1 MIERRKMNTYY
12 EILGIKP
19 DASQLEI
26 KKAYFKMIRQYSP
39 ETDPEQF
46 QKIREAYEYLKN
58 MENAPKGPVFPPYSD
73 PFAQKMAEQ
82 IMQAS
87 KEGNFKLYRDTCEQ
101 AWKLF
106 PNDIQFLY
114 HLVIAQRSCGNTG
127 KAVKNAEKLIEMEPE
142 NKWFHRELA
151 VSYMERGFTQKAYS
165 ACTKAYEL
173 GCRDMDFVLIYASE
187 CYDYGEYNTL
197 LQILLEVIRQNKKWS
212 REELP
217 EVFETY
223 LTLAKTCR
231 EYETEHFPEIVDRL
245 ASFLKQYH
253 LYLSEYIMEICV
265 IFSFL
270 FVDYIGDTKVF
281 QKLEETLILMEKK
294 AHSEE
299 EKGLIGHLLREYY
312 YSRLYNDARISDTM
326 KRAYDAWYGIEG
338 LHPVVMKF
346 GLLDTKLCMIEERQ
360 EILEQAEIIR
370 EEYPDFYEKMKDFLE
385 KLKSETNLTY
395 LKDSLKKSYQKIEPD
410 CSGGF
415 YYKKYPAEKPKEH
428 VVYDG
433 SEFEPYVRST
443 KKIGRNDPCPCGSGK
458 KYKQCC
464 MNKV

>member
-1 MIERRKMNTYY
+1 MNTYY
-12 EILGIKP
+12 EILEINP

-39 ETDPEQF
+39 ETNPEQF

-58 MENAPKGPVFPPYSD
+58 AENAPKGPVFPPYSE
-73 PFAQKMAEQ
+73 PFAQQMAEQ
-82 IMQAS
+82 MMQAS
-87 KEGNFKLYRDTCEQ
+87 KEGNLKLYRDTCEQ

-127 KAVKNAEKLIEMEPE
+127 KAVKNAEKLVKMEPE

-165 ACTKAYEL
+165 ACEKAYQL
-173 GCRDMDFVLIYASE
+173 GCRDMDFILIYASE
-187 CYDYGEYNTL
+187 CYDYGEYPTE
-197 LQILLEVIRQNKKWS
+197 LQILLEIIRQDKKWS

-223 LTLAKTCR
+223 LMLTKTCR
-231 EYETEHFPEIVDRL
+231 EYDTDYFPEIVDRL
-245 ASFLKQYH
+245 ASFLEQYR
-253 LYLSEYIMEICV
+253 LYLSEYIMEISL
-265 IFSFL
+265 IFSFIIM
-270 FVDYIGDTKVF
+270 DYIGDTTIF
-281 QKLEETLILMEKK
+281 QKLGQTLTLLEKS
-294 AHSEE
+294 AHT
-299 EKGLIGHLLREYY
+299 EKEKNLFSHFLQEYHFSCFY
-312 YSRLYNDARISDTM
+312 NDSRLSDTM

-338 LHPVVMKF
+338 LHPVIIKF
-346 GLLDTKLCMIEERQ
+346 ALLDTKLCMIEERQ
-360 EILEQAEIIR
+360 KILEQEEIIR
-370 EEYPDFYEKMKDFLE
+370 EEYPDLYEKMKDFLE
-385 KLKSETNLTY
+385 KLKSEKNLSY
-395 LKDSLKKSYQKIEPD
+395 LKESLQKSYQKIEPD

-415 YYKKYPAEKPKEH
+415 YYQKYPNEKPKETMVH
-428 VVYDG
+428 DG
-433 SEFEPYVRST
+433 AEFEPYVRNT

-464 MNKV
+464 MNKIS